1 MVLTD
6 ILSLCLRIG
15 ELAFTS
21 VVAGLNGEY
30 LHNTRHSSAGSR
42 KRFIYVEVIAAIGIL
57 FSLLFLL
64 PFMTSFMH
72 WPVDLFLFIGTMV
85 AFGLL
90 AHYDKQCGSVWNW
103 HGITHGGACDKFKAT
118 IAFLFLASIF
128 FLASAILGW
137 WVSRRRTRTAHVDS
151 AHHGRR
157 KWYRRY

>member
-6 ILSLCLRIG
+6 VLSLCLRIG

-42 KRFIYVEVIAAIGIL
+42 KRFIYLEVIAALGIL
-57 FSLLFLL
+57 FSLLFLI
-64 PFMTSFMH
+64 PFASSFLH
-72 WPVDLFLFIGTMV
+72 WPIDLFLFAGTMI

-90 AHYDKQCGSVWNW
+90 AHYDKQCGSVFNW

-118 IAFLFLASIF
+118 IAFTFLASIF

-137 WVSRRRTRTAHVDS
+137 WVSRRRTRTAHVD
-151 AHHGRR
+151 AAHGRR